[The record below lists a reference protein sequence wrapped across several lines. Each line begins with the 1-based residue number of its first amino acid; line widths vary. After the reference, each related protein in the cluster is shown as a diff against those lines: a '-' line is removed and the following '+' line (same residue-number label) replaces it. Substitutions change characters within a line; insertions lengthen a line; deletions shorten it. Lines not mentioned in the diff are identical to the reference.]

1 MPKHTAYLTGLLA
14 LIAGLGLGCSAAYT
28 AASQPAWSSL
38 VAVAENFPDASPD
51 VQWQRIALGEGVTI
65 KRGSQI
71 IVAPMGQAYWAG
83 FSLSAAQLPTA
94 SYWLSLQS
102 PTLDSAQLWW
112 RSANGPWTAQ
122 AQLQHAQPLSFA
134 SGQMFAVWDL
144 TIPSQSSIDVLV
156 RTQGV
161 NRMQFPLVL
170 QSPTEFLQQQQG
182 LYLLMG
188 AVLAVPWVVV
198 FYVLTLM
205 RSLFHPWLVFFLAMA
220 VCETMGALWVS
231 GLMSVLWPWLDRFQT
246 AWLGSM
252 SYGVLMALSI
262 HHARAFLRTPQYDPN
277 WDKALRIVAVCWWL
291 ALPLMASFYSTWMRS
306 ALLYMGTCHS
316 LWMLA
321 LAWRTYRRHP
331 RPYIAVYVWV
341 WVVYLLS
348 VAVYWLFRWFEWPLI
363 TTLGAQFVQ
372 GTVVATLL
380 GWSACLQVLQQRQ
393 GMQMLLRINTER
405 SRLYAAA
412 QHDLW
417 QPLQSMQLYA
427 RNLSLAKPAQQA
439 HLLKGLQIAASYV
452 DDFMHSLRHLAQD
465 QAKPMDPN
473 QFQSMTLETLLKD
486 TLSEFEGLAAMR
498 AVQLRTRLSHR
509 RVWVHPLSLQ
519 RLVRNLLSN
528 ALRYGASGGKVLLG
542 TRSQGERLWLWC
554 IDRGKGMSQA
564 QLQACFQAFNVNDD
578 SAPVP
583 QSLGL
588 GLFSVKQL
596 ASQMQTPVRVHS
608 QEGRG
613 VAIGIG
619 LQLTSSRLSD

>member
-1 MPKHTAYLTGLLA
+1 MPKSKAWFSGFLA
-14 LIAGLGLGCSAAYT
+14 LIACLGLGLAA
-28 AASQPAWSSL
+28 ADDARPQPPWSKL
-38 VAVAENFPDASPD
+38 VAVPEDSPEVAPDT
-51 VQWQRIALGEGVTI
+51 QWTRIALGEGVAI
-65 KRGSQI
+65 QRGSQI
-71 IVAPMGQAYWAG
+71 IVAPKGQAYWAG
-83 FSLSAAQLPTA
+83 FSLSAINLPFAT
-94 SYWLSLQS
+94 YWLSLQS

-112 RSANGPWTAQ
+112 RHGDGPWTAQ
-122 AQLQHAQPLSFA
+122 AQLQHSPPVSFG
-134 SGQMFAVWDL
+134 SGQLFAVWQLD
-144 TIPSQSSIDVLV
+144 IPAQSSIDVLV

-170 QSPTEFLQQQQG
+170 QSPAEFVKQQQG
-182 LYLLMG
+182 LYLIMG

-220 VCETMGALWVS
+220 VCETVGALWVS
-231 GLMSVLWPWLDRFQT
+231 GLMSVMWPWLDRFQT
-246 AWLGSM
+246 AWIGSM

-262 HHARAFLRTPQYDPN
+262 HHARAFLRTPQYDPD
-277 WDKALRIVAVCWWL
+277 WDKALRFAAMCWWL
-291 ALPLMASFYSTWMRS
+291 ALPLMALFYSSWMRS

-316 LWMLA
+316 IWMLA

-331 RPYIAVYVWV
+331 RPYMGIYVWV

-372 GTVVATLL
+372 GSMVATLL

-427 RNLSLAKPAQQA
+427 RNLSGAKPAQQA
-439 HLLKGLQIAASYV
+439 HLLKGLQLASSYV
-452 DDFMHSLRHLAQD
+452 DDFMYSLRHLALD
-465 QAKPMDPN
+465 QAKPIDPS
-473 QFQSMTLETLLKD
+473 QFQSMSLGELLKD
-486 TLSEFEGLAAMR
+486 TLSEFQALAAMR
-498 AVQLRTRLSHR
+498 DVQLRARLSHR
-509 RVWVHPLSLQ
+509 CVWVHPLSLQ

-542 TRSQGERLWLWC
+542 TRPQGERLWLWC

-564 QLQACFQAFNVNDD
+564 QLDACFKAFNVNDD
-578 SAPVP
+578 SAAVP

-596 ASQMQTPVRVHS
+596 ASQMHTPVRVHS
-608 QEGRG
+608 QEGQG

-619 LQLTSSRLSD
+619 LQLTSPRNT

>member
-1 MPKHTAYLTGLLA
+1 M
-14 LIAGLGLGCSAAYT
+14 IACLGLGHAGGNAAGL
-28 AASQPAWSSL
+28 QPAWSSL
-38 VAVAENFPDASPD
+38 MAVAEDSPDALPD
-51 VQWQRIALGEGVTI
+51 VQWQRIASGEGIAVQ
-65 KRGSQI
+65 RGSQI

-83 FSLSAAQLPTA
+83 FSLSAAHLPA
-94 SYWLSLQS
+94 SSYWLSLQS

-122 AQLQHAQPLSFA
+122 AQLQHAQPMSFG
-134 SGQMFAVWDL
+134 SGQMFAVWQL
-144 TIPSQSSIDVLV
+144 TIPSQSSIDVLL

-170 QSPTEFLQQQQG
+170 QSPSEFLQQQQG

-198 FYVLTLM
+198 FYVLTMM

-220 VCETMGALWVS
+220 VFETVGALWVS

-246 AWLGSM
+246 ARLGSM

-262 HHARAFLRTPQYDPN
+262 HHARAFLRTPQYDPG
-277 WDKALRIVAVCWWL
+277 WDKGLRFAAVCWWL
-291 ALPLMASFYSTWMRS
+291 ALPLVALFYSSWMRS
-306 ALLYMGTCHS
+306 ALLYLGTWHS

-331 RPYIAVYVWV
+331 RPYIAIYVWV
-341 WVVYLLS
+341 WGVYLLS

-372 GTVVATLL
+372 GSVVATLL
-380 GWSACLQVLQQRQ
+380 GWSACLQVLQHRQ
-393 GMQMLLRINTER
+393 GMQMILRVNTER

-427 RNLSLAKPAQQA
+427 RNLLGAKPAQQA
-439 HLLKGLQIAASYV
+439 HLLEGLQLASSYV

-465 QAKPMDPN
+465 QAKPIDPS
-473 QFQSMTLETLLKD
+473 QFQSVLLGELLKD
-486 TLSEFEGLAAMR
+486 TLSEFEVLAAMR
-498 AVQLRTRLSHR
+498 DVQLRTRLSPR
-509 RVWVHPLSLQ
+509 CVWVHPLSLQ

-542 TRSQGERLWLWC
+542 TRSQGELLWLWC
-554 IDRGKGMSQA
+554 IDRGEGMSQA
-564 QLQACFQAFNVNDD
+564 QLQACFKAFNINGDA
-578 SAPVP
+578 APVP

-596 ASQMQTPVRVHS
+596 ALHMQTPVLVRS
-608 QEGRG
+608 QQGQG

-619 LQLTSSRLSD
+619 LAVTPPRH

>member
-1 MPKHTAYLTGLLA
+1 MPECKSGSLGFLA
-14 LIAGLGLGCSAAYT
+14 LIACLGLGLAA
-28 AASQPAWSSL
+28 ADDARPQPQWSQL
-38 VAVAENFPDASPD
+38 VAVPEDSPEASAD
-51 VQWQRIALGEGVTI
+51 TQWQRIAMGEGFTLQ
-65 KRGSQI
+65 RGSQI
-71 IVAPMGQAYWAG
+71 IVAPTGQAYWAG
-83 FSLSAAQLPTA
+83 FSLSAVNLPTA

-112 RSANGPWTAQ
+112 RHADGPWTAQ
-122 AQLQHAQPLSFA
+122 AQLQHSQPMSFG
-134 SGQMFAVWDL
+134 SGQLFAVWQLD
-144 TIPSQSSIDVLV
+144 IPAQSRIDVLV

-170 QSPTEFLQQQQG
+170 QSPAAFLQQQQG

-198 FYVLTLM
+198 FYVLSLM
-205 RSLFHPWLVFFLAMA
+205 RTLFHPWLVYFLAMA
-220 VCETMGALWVS
+220 VCETVGALWVS
-231 GLMSVLWPWLDRFQT
+231 GLTSVLWPWWDRFQT

-252 SYGVLMALSI
+252 SYGILMVLSI
-262 HHARAFLRTPQYDPN
+262 HHARAFLRTPHYDPD
-277 WDKALRIVAVCWWL
+277 WDKALRVAAVCWWL
-291 ALPLMASFYSTWMRS
+291 VLPWLAWFYSSGVRS
-306 ALLYMGTCHS
+306 ALLYVGTGHC

-331 RPYIAVYVWV
+331 KPYIGIYVCV
-341 WVVYLLS
+341 WVVYFMS
-348 VAVYWLFRWFEWPLI
+348 VGMYWLFRWFEWPLI

-372 GTVVATLL
+372 GALVATLL

-393 GMQMLLRINTER
+393 GMQMLLSINTER

-427 RNLSLAKPAQQA
+427 RGLLGAKPQQQA
-439 HLLKGLQIAASYV
+439 HLLQGLQLAASYV

-465 QAKPMDPN
+465 QVKTIDES
-473 QFQSMTLETLLKD
+473 QFQHQSLGVVLED
-486 TLSEFEGLAAMR
+486 TLNEFKTLAAMR
-498 AVQLRTRLSHR
+498 GVQLRTRLSR
-509 RVWVHPLSLQ
+509 PSVWVHPLSLQ

-542 TRSQGERLWLWC
+542 TRPQGERLWLWC
-554 IDRGKGMSQA
+554 IDRGEGMSQA
-564 QLQACFQAFNVNDD
+564 QVEACFKAFNAD
-578 SAPVP
+578 SDSSPVE

-596 ASQMQTPVRVHS
+596 ALQMQTPVLVRS
-608 QEGRG
+608 QLGKG

-619 LQLTSSRLSD
+619 LRLTSPRNH

>member
-1 MPKHTAYLTGLLA
+1 
-14 LIAGLGLGCSAAYT
+14 LIACLGLGHAGDNAAGL
-28 AASQPAWSSL
+28 QPAWSSL
-38 VAVAENFPDASPD
+38 VAVAEDSPDALPD
-51 VQWQRIALGEGVTI
+51 VQWQRIASGEGVAVQ
-65 KRGSQI
+65 RGSQI

-83 FSLSAAQLPTA
+83 FSLSAAHLPA
-94 SYWLSLQS
+94 SSYWLSLQS

-122 AQLQHAQPLSFA
+122 AQLQHAQPMSFG
-134 SGQMFAVWDL
+134 SGQLFAVWQLDIPANS
-144 TIPSQSSIDVLV
+144 TINVLV

-170 QSPTEFLQQQQG
+170 QSPSEFLQQQQG

-198 FYVLTLM
+198 FYVLTMM

-220 VCETMGALWVS
+220 VFETVGALWVS
-231 GLMSVLWPWLDRFQT
+231 GLMSVLWPWLDRFQ
-246 AWLGSM
+246 AARLGSM

-262 HHARAFLRTPQYDPN
+262 HHARAFLRTPQYDLD
-277 WDKALRIVAVCWWL
+277 WDKGLRFAAVCWWL
-291 ALPLMASFYSTWMRS
+291 ALPLVALFYSSWMRS
-306 ALLYMGTCHS
+306 ALLYLGTWHS

-331 RPYIAVYVWV
+331 RPYIAIYVWV
-341 WVVYLLS
+341 WGVYLLS

-372 GTVVATLL
+372 GSVVATLL
-380 GWSACLQVLQQRQ
+380 GWSACLQVLQHRQ
-393 GMQMLLRINTER
+393 GMQMILRVNTER

-427 RNLSLAKPAQQA
+427 RNLLGAKPAQQA
-439 HLLKGLQIAASYV
+439 HLLEGLQLASSYV

-465 QAKPMDPN
+465 QAKPIDPS
-473 QFQSMTLETLLKD
+473 QFQSVLLGELLKD
-486 TLSEFEGLAAMR
+486 TLSEFEVLAAMR
-498 AVQLRTRLSHR
+498 DVQLRTRLSPR
-509 RVWVHPLSLQ
+509 CVWVHPLSLQ

-542 TRSQGERLWLWC
+542 TRSQGELLWLWC
-554 IDRGKGMSQA
+554 IDRGEGMSQA
-564 QLQACFQAFNVNDD
+564 QLQACFKAFNINGDA
-578 SAPVP
+578 APVP

-596 ASQMQTPVRVHS
+596 ALHMQTPVLVRS
-608 QEGRG
+608 QQGQG

-619 LQLTSSRLSD
+619 LLMTAPRH